1 MRHLMEN
8 IKMRFF
14 IEIFREILSKNLADV
29 FMSELTHFAWCVNGA
44 IMRAVHMLFKKML
57 ISLILTY
64 L

>member
-1 MRHLMEN
+1 
-8 IKMRFF
+8 MRFF

-44 IMRAVHMLFKKML
+44 IMRAVHMLFEKML